1 MRSKSFGTTVALC
14 KENGLLPNTPLG
26 GRMKRL
32 LMPLMVLSMLISC
45 GKDNKVSSAAPSTS
59 VYNPITTTVQGASD
73 LGAKIDNYS
82 TQFGLQQVPYGYYGQ
97 YQTYGT
103 IANSGINL
111 VYRYTKSTSSASGSN
126 CTIKWSIFY
135 VCSTSS
141 SFTGTS
147 VAESRQVF
155 NNSVDITAK
164 ANELKAI
171 INRANP
177 LIPIMALGTSY
188 RVQTLDG
195 FQYVIDTRYPLQANP
210 IGISSS
216 AGTEYL
222 YNITGN

>member
-1 MRSKSFGTTVALC
+1 MRSKSFGMTVALC

-32 LMPLMVLSMLISC
+32 LMPLMVLAMLVSC
-45 GKDNKVSSAAPSTS
+45 GKDNQVSSAGTS
-59 VYNPITTTVQGASD
+59 VFNPITTTVQGASD
-73 LGAKIDNYS
+73 LGSKVDNYT
-82 TQFGLQQVPYGYYGQ
+82 TQFGTQQILYYGN

-103 IANSGINL
+103 LANTGLNI
-111 VYRYTKSTSSASGSN
+111 VYRYSKSAAAASGSN
-126 CTIKWSIFY
+126 CTVKWSIFY
-135 VCSTSS
+135 VCSSS
-141 SFTGTS
+141 STTTTSS
-147 VAESRQVF
+147 VAESRKVY
-155 NNSVDITAK
+155 NNSVDITSK

-177 LIPIMALGTSY
+177 LIPITALGTSY

-195 FQYVIDTRYPLQANP
+195 FQYIIDTRYPLQANP

-222 YNITGN
+222 YNITEN